1 MFHNKIFKLFSTV
14 GLIFVFVLTALFGI
28 RNSAKADSLW
38 SDIYS
43 PSNYANPYAKDRIIV
58 ALKKGADYMVM
69 QEKEGLTFE
78 RNLSSEDSQYEIVL
92 YSVKDKSAEGV
103 IDAIN
108 AVRSDSSVVYAEP
121 DYYVTAIG
129 TVPNDP
135 SYSKLYGLTKISAPN
150 AWDTHTGAK
159 NVVVG
164 VIDSGVQYTHPDLAS
179 NIWVNPG
186 EIAGN
191 GIDDDNNGYVDD
203 VYGWNFVSNNN
214 NPLDD
219 NGHGTHVAGT
229 IGAVGNNGTG
239 VVGVTWNTQIAALKF
254 LDSTGGGYT
263 SDAILA
269 INYAKKMG
277 FAILNNSWGGGGYS
291 SSLKSAI
298 DAYNGLFV
306 AAAGNNGT
314 NNDSSASYP
323 ASYTSAN
330 IIAVA
335 ATTSTDA
342 RASYSNYGKTSVDLG
357 APGDA
362 IYSTYK
368 GSSYATLSG
377 TSMATPHVAGAAAL
391 LKSYKTSLTT
401 AQLKAAILNNV
412 DAVTSLNNL
421 TVTGGRLNVAKS
433 LEAIK

>member
-1 MFHNKIFKLFSTV
+1 
-14 GLIFVFVLTALFGI
+14 
-28 RNSAKADSLW
+28 
-38 SDIYS
+38 
-43 PSNYANPYAKDRIIV
+43 
-58 ALKKGADYMVM
+58 
-69 QEKEGLTFE
+69 
-78 RNLSSEDSQYEIVL
+78 
-92 YSVKDKSAEGV
+92 
-103 IDAIN
+103 
-108 AVRSDSSVVYAEP
+108 
-121 DYYVTAIG
+121 
-129 TVPNDP
+129 
-135 SYSKLYGLTKISAPN
+135 
-150 AWDTHTGAK
+150 
-159 NVVVG
+159 
-164 VIDSGVQYTHPDLAS
+164 
-179 NIWVNPG
+179 
-186 EIAGN
+186 
-191 GIDDDNNGYVDD
+191 
-203 VYGWNFVSNNN
+203 
-214 NPLDD
+214 
-219 NGHGTHVAGT
+219 
-229 IGAVGNNGTG
+229 
-239 VVGVTWNTQIAALKF
+239 
-254 LDSTGGGYT
+254 
-263 SDAILA
+263 
-269 INYAKKMG
+269 MG

-298 DAYNGLFV
+298 DAYSGLFV